1 MKFALYRLSHKAWFI
16 HRACAVLSSFLIGFN
31 RSMTEARTIKSAV
44 LEEEKNYVHISYDTI
59 PKLFMNLV

>member
-16 HRACAVLSSFLIGFN
+16 HHACAVLSSFLIGFN

-44 LEEEKNYVHISYDTI
+44 KKKKIMCTFPTTQFQNY
-59 PKLFMNLV
+59 L

>member
-1 MKFALYRLSHKAWFI
+1 MKFTLYRLSHKAWFI

-44 LEEEKNYVHISYDTI
+44 KKKKIMYTFPTTQFQNY
-59 PKLFMNLV
+59 L